1 MDLGTFEWKKN
12 GLIFS
17 RSLGGEDLY
26 KALKM
31 LGQGHGIHGL
41 EEVLSLKFAEIY
53 WILLAHV
60 GSLKS
65 ITHGE
70 NTGRKCLP

>member
-1 MDLGTFEWKKN
+1 MEKN